1 LEALGQLYRAQ
12 QRPEAAAP
20 LIAEAATLRRDLAAA
35 AR

>member
-1 LEALGQLYRAQ
+1 LHQAQ

-20 LIAEAATLRRDLAAA
+20 LIAEAAELRQALAAV